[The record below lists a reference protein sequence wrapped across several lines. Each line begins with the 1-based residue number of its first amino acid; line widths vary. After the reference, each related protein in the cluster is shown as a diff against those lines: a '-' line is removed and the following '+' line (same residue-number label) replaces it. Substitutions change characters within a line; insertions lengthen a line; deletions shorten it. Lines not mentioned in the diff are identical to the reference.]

1 MPTIP
6 ALQPSKTGPRSDFAY
21 NELRKNVFKYGM
33 DIKWEMANLCP
44 CGRQISTSD
53 GSFTID
59 TREKTVSCAG
69 CSGTGVIY
77 HSSQT
82 IKALVSDASRDPKRW
97 ALWGEH
103 AAGALQLTLLPEHLP
118 GFLDRFTTTSNV
130 MVYRERKKRKA
141 TVESL
146 RYPVVTRT
154 LTLGTEADPTV
165 SETKQVAVLSC
176 RRADS
181 DGLIVSGELTRGVDF
196 VINNDGQI
204 DWSLGDAAGAAAEAV
219 AHAANPNHQ
228 PHPIKVVPA
237 VGDYYTIQYYM
248 NPRYVVRTF
257 PYQFRDTVIK
267 EKKPSPS
274 FTNLPTKVMAWLDF
288 LTGASN
294 A

>member
-69 CSGTGVIY
+69 CNGTGVIY

-82 IKALVSDASRDPKRW
+82 IKVLVSDASRDPKRW

-154 LTLGTEADPTV
+154 LILGTEADPTV

-181 DGLIVSGELTRGVDF
+181 NGLIVSGELERGVDF

-204 DWSLGDAAGAAAEAV
+204 DWSPGDAAD
-219 AHAANPNHQ
+219 
-228 PHPIKVVPA
+228 VPA

>member
-1 MPTIP
+1 M
-6 ALQPSKTGPRSDFAY
+6 
-21 NELRKNVFKYGM
+21 
-33 DIKWEMANLCP
+33 
-44 CGRQISTSD
+44 
-53 GSFTID
+53 
-59 TREKTVSCAG
+59 
-69 CSGTGVIY
+69 
-77 HSSQT
+77 
-82 IKALVSDASRDPKRW
+82 
-97 ALWGEH
+97 
-103 AAGALQLTLLPEHLP
+103 
-118 GFLDRFTTTSNV
+118 
-130 MVYRERKKRKA
+130 
-141 TVESL
+141 ESL

-154 LTLGTEADPTV
+154 LILGTEADPTV

-181 DGLIVSGELTRGVDF
+181 NGLIVSGELERGVDF

-204 DWSLGDAAGAAAEAV
+204 DWSPGDAAD
-219 AHAANPNHQ
+219 
-228 PHPIKVVPA
+228 VPA